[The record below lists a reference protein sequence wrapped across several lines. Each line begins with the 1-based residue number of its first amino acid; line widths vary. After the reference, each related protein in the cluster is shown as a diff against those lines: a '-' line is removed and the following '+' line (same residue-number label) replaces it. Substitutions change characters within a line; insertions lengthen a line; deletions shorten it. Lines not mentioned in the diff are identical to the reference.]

1 LKNKALLFLYH
12 QQQFAHIPA
21 VVEDFASVLTR
32 RDPVASCKF
41 PRDYDLWKV
50 PTMTDAAGKNFIDL
64 TASIVSAYLSN
75 NPTPASEIPNLI
87 SQIHAALLRVST
99 GRVET
104 PSEPARPAVSVKK
117 SMTPDYLV
125 CLEDGKR
132 FKSLKR
138 HLRTQYNMTPEQYR
152 DKWGLPSDYPMV
164 APNYAVARS
173 QLAKKMGLGQQ
184 RRRRK

>member
-1 LKNKALLFLYH
+1 
-12 QQQFAHIPA
+12 
-21 VVEDFASVLTR
+21 
-32 RDPVASCKF
+32 
-41 PRDYDLWKV
+41 
-50 PTMTDAAGKNFIDL
+50 MTDAPGKNFLDL
-64 TASIVSAYLSN
+64 TADIVSAYVSHN
-75 NPTPASEIPNLI
+75 STPASEIPALI

-99 GRVET
+99 GRPEVA
-104 PSEPARPAVSVKK
+104 PLEPARPAVSVKK
-117 SMTPDYLV
+117 SINPDYLI

-152 DKWGLPSDYPMV
+152 DKWSLPADYPMV